1 MGSGMSKIVTGLY
14 VGNFRDAKDQKQ
26 LIENKITHILA
37 IHDDAKKQH
46 EDKEYLCI
54 KASDSPDQDLTRY
67 FHECIEFIH
76 SARVQNKGVLVHCLA
91 GVSRSV
97 TVTAAYIMTI
107 STLGWRDAL
116 NAIRGT
122 RNVAN
127 PNFGFQRQLQR
138 FQEEMLEAERKA
150 IRQKYSNYEYAD
162 DERELRQNLESYRRY
177 VIYGDSRERG
187 EDGILKD
194 DGERVEDG
202 MLRDDNKLLSF
213 PYNAYS
219 RDRAEV
225 KEKEDKGTGSNDKE
239 ENSGNSKGDNSGK
252 IDSKRNSQI
261 DGDVN
266 FETVL

>member
-26 LIENKITHILA
+26 LTENMITHILA
-37 IHDDAKKQH
+37 IHDDAKKLH

-54 KASDSPDQDLTRY
+54 KASDSPDQDLTQY

-97 TVTAAYIMTI
+97 TITAAYIMTI

-116 NAIRGT
+116 NAIRGA

-127 PNFGFQRQLQR
+127 PNFGFQKQLQR
-138 FQEEMLEAERKA
+138 FQVEKLEEERKA
-150 IRQKYSNYEYAD
+150 IRQKYSNYEYD
-162 DERELRQNLESYRRY
+162 DERELRQNIESYRRF
-177 VIYGDSRERG
+177 VVYGDSRERG
-187 EDGILKD
+187 EDNMLKD
-194 DGERVEDG
+194 DGERVDDG
-202 MLRDDNKLLSF
+202 MLRDDSKLLSF
-213 PYNAYS
+213 PYNAYTS
-219 RDRAEV
+219 DRDKV
-225 KEKEDKGTGSNDKE
+225 KEREDKGTGSDDKE
-239 ENSGNSKGDNSGK
+239 DNSGNSKGDDSGK
-252 IDSKRNSQI
+252 IDAKIGSQI
-261 DGDVN
+261 DGDGK